1 MATREEVYEAIDS
14 ERNYQD
20 MLISILSQEDMHE
33 LAMGEHLAVLNKLI
47 NDAHDAWYSDAA
59 PYPDTMPLIRKIAG
73 VCVQAM
79 EKYGA
84 PERELPT
91 GAVDRKAS

>member
-1 MATREEVYEAIDS
+1 MPTREEVYNAVDT
-14 ERNYQD
+14 EREYQD
-20 MLISILSQEDMHE
+20 RLISILDQEDMHE
-33 LAMGEHLAVLNKLI
+33 LAMGEHLAVLNKLLA
-47 NDAHDAWYSDAA
+47 DAHDSWYSEAA

-84 PERELPT
+84 PERELPS
-91 GAVDRKAS
+91 GLVDRKAS